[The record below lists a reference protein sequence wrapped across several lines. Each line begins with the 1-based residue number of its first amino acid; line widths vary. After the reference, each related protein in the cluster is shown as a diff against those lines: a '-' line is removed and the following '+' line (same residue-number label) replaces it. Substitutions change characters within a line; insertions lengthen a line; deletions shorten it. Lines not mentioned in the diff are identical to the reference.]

1 MEKLT
6 PLTVKSRLENLKGWD
21 YKENGIEKSFKFKD
35 FRETF
40 SVMSHV
46 AFECEAKN
54 HHPEWSNVYN
64 TLNIRLTTHDAGGVT
79 DKDLDLAK
87 SIERIVSR
95 HK

>member
-6 PLTVKSRLENLKGWD
+6 PLAVESRLANLEGWE
-21 YKENGIEKSFKFKD
+21 YKEGGIQKSFKFKD
-35 FRETF
+35 FREAF

-64 TLNIRLTTHDAGGVT
+64 QLNIRLTTHDAGGVT
-79 DKDLDLAK
+79 DKDIDMAK
-87 SIERIVSR
+87 SIERIVSM
-95 HK
+95 H